1 MRLEFNHRKRYVL
14 ESEQVRLKSEQKL
27 KACQEKLKLERINQ
41 VWFERSKAQIDI
53 NFHWPSPKYRL
64 DVS

>member
-1 MRLEFNHRKRYVL
+1 MRLEFNHRKRYAL

-41 VWFERSKAQIDI
+41 VWFERSK
-53 NFHWPSPKYRL
+53 
-64 DVS
+64 V